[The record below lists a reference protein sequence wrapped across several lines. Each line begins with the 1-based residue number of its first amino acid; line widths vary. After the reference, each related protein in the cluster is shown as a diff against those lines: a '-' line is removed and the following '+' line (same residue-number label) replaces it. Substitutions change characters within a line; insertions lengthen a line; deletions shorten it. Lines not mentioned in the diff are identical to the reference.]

1 MDMQIEKVE
10 ENNDKHI
17 LDNIK
22 DMIIKTE
29 EDLTI

>member
-1 MDMQIEKVE
+1 MQIEKVE